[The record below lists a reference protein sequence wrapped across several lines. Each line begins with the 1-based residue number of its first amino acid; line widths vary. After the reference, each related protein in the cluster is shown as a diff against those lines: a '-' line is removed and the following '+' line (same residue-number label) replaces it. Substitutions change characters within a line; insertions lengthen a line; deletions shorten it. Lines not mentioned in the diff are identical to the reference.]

1 MRKEFISMENCYKIY
16 RDKKSRVETVA
27 LKDINLKIFEGEI
40 IIITG
45 PSGSGKSTLLN
56 IIGGLDVPNAGNVIH
71 HTDDADIN
79 ISAISDED
87 RDLFR
92 TRNIGYLQQKPML
105 MPNYTAIENI
115 ELPLLTRGIHNP
127 RKEALELIKKFGLD
141 KVSMS
146 TPNQLSGGE
155 RQRVALASTL
165 IFNPSLLL
173 ADEPTSEVDSVTSKA
188 IIEILKSL
196 NKELGL
202 TLIIVT
208 HDPELTAYGDRHFVL
223 EDGKI
228 TKRKI
233 LSNKT
238 SFNLKADK
246 FNRIQLPPEVLDI
259 LNRPSIIYCE
269 KLPELIKL
277 LNADYLDK
285 DVYRDEIDSIFVVDS
300 SGRIKIPTE
309 YIDSNNYLTLKID
322 GKLVFCIGGSNNE

>member
-1 MRKEFISMENCYKIY
+1 MCQTYIG
-16 RDKKSRVETVA
+16 
-27 LKDINLKIFEGEI
+27 LI

-71 HTDDADIN
+71 YTDIEEIN

-105 MPNYTAIENI
+105 MSNYSSVENI

-127 RKEALELIKKFGLD
+127 RNAALALIEKFGLE
-141 KVSMS
+141 KVTMS
-146 TPNQLSGGE
+146 KPNQLSGGE

-165 IFNPSLLL
+165 IFNPILLL
-173 ADEPTSEVDSVTSKA
+173 ADEPTSEVDSTTSKA

-196 NKELGL
+196 NKELGI
-202 TLIIVT
+202 TLVIVT
-208 HDPELTAYGDRHFVL
+208 HDTELTAHGDRHFVL
-223 EDGKI
+223 EDGRI
-228 TKRKI
+228 TDRKL
-233 LSNKT
+233 LSDQTNF
-238 SFNLKADK
+238 SLKVDK

-259 LNRPSIIYCE
+259 LNRPSVIYFE
-269 KLPELIKL
+269 KIPQLIKL

-285 DVYRDEIDSIFVVDS
+285 EVYKDEIENIIVVDS
-300 SGRIKIPTE
+300 DGRIKIPVE
-309 YIDSNNYLTLKID
+309 YIENQKFLTIRID
-322 GKLVFCIGGSNNE
+322 GKLVFCIGGSTNE

>member
-1 MRKEFISMENCYKIY
+1 MRREFITMENCYKIY
-16 RDKKSRVETVA
+16 RDKESRVETVA
-27 LKDINLKIFEGEI
+27 LKDINLKVFEGEI

-105 MPNYTAIENI
+105 ISNYSTVENI

-127 RKEALELIKKFGLD
+127 RKKALELVEKFGLE

-146 TPNQLSGGE
+146 KPNQLSGGE
-155 RQRVALASTL
+155 RQRAALASTL

-173 ADEPTSEVDSVTSKA
+173 ADEPTSEVDSVTSSA

-196 NKELGL
+196 NRELGL

-208 HDPELTAYGDRHFVL
+208 HDTELTAHGDRHFVL

-228 TKRKI
+228 TKRNI
-233 LSNKT
+233 LSDQTN
-238 SFNLKADK
+238 FNLKIDK
-246 FNRIQLPPEVLDI
+246 FNRIQLPPEVLEI
-259 LNRPSIIYCE
+259 LNQPSVIYCE
-269 KLPELIKL
+269 KLPQLIKI

-285 DVYRDEIDSIFVVDS
+285 DAYQDEIDNIFVIDKD
-300 SGRIKIPTE
+300 GRFKIPKE
-309 YIDSNNYLTLKID
+309 YVDNSYVDLRID
-322 GKLVFCIGGSNNE
+322 GKLVFCIGGRVDD